1 MNKVQKRKP
10 DWKWLFRNFNE
21 ANKAVKMIRKRA
33 IIMLGLTRVG
43 KSTLYNS
50 IINP

>member
-1 MNKVQKRKP
+1 MNKIQKKKQ

-21 ANKAVKMIRKRA
+21 ANKLVKTIRKRA